1 MKAITKIALV
11 ALIVGFPLASWYYLT
26 IGLNYRK
33 QALADLKP
41 KGEWI
46 MNGVDQLDVAD
57 RVSVVFSGEELRDDM
72 QLIYNQYKSNPL
84 FQIVELAQDT
94 TSNSP
99 WKKVL
104 FNNQSLKDSVTTT
117 IFLLDQKR
125 QLRRS
130 YGTERKDLGQLVEH
144 IAVVL
149 PRDPELDIKMKPQ
162 NEGK

>member
-1 MKAITKIALV
+1 MKSITKLALV

-41 KGEWI
+41 KGEWA
-46 MNGVDQLDVAD
+46 MDGVDALDIAD
-57 RVSVVFSGEELRDDM
+57 MVSVVFSGVELRDDM
-72 QLIYNQYKSNPL
+72 QLVQDQYELNPL

-94 TSNSP
+94 TGNYP

-104 FNNQSLKDSVTTT
+104 YNDQSMNDSISQT
-117 IFLLDQKR
+117 IYLIDQKR

-130 YGTERKDLGQLVEH
+130 YETDRKGISQLVAH